1 MNEMTEYLNVNHKRE
16 FFILVS
22 SRSKFWSVFKNKD
35 KMNDLSKLCLIETKN
50 DFYADGQIKVCCM
63 ETKKY

>member
-1 MNEMTEYLNVNHKRE
+1 MTETTAHFNVNHNGE

-35 KMNDLSKLCLIETKN
+35 KMNELSKLCLIETKN
-50 DFYADGQIKVCCM
+50 DFYADGQIK
-63 ETKKY
+63 E